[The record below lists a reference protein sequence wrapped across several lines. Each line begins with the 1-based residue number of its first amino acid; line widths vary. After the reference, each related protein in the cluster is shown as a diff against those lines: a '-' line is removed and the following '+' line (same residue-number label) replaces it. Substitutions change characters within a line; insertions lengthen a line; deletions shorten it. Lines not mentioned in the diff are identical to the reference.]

1 MDGTAKRVGIR
12 SKKQRHK
19 KNKIWYAAGFLLPGL
34 AGVGLFYLLPFAE
47 VLRRSFLQSASGSF
61 AGTENYRQVFENQ
74 AFWRAVKNTAV
85 FVGAGVPALMML
97 SLAAALLLRKALG
110 SRKLLSAMLVPM
122 AVPAAVM
129 VLLLQLLTDRN
140 GLWNGLF
147 KLQIDYMNTG
157 WAVLIILLAFWWKNT
172 GYMAVLWLTGLAALP
187 KELNEAASVDGAG
200 KWAQLVYITLPQLSG
215 SFFTILM
222 LSILQSFKSY
232 REIWMAAG
240 NYPQENIYLLQ
251 HLLQNWYLKME
262 FDRMAALTVLLALL
276 LLIFCFLLQRRL
288 ERE

>member
-1 MDGTAKRVGIR
+1 MNRNAGRIGLKR
-12 SKKQRHK
+12 KKMKRR
-19 KNKIWYAAGFLLPGL
+19 KNRIWYAAGFLLPGL
-34 AGVGLFYLLPFAE
+34 AGVSLFYLLSFAE
-47 VLRRSFLQSASGSF
+47 VVRRSFLQSASGRF
-61 AGTENYRQVFENQ
+61 VGAENYRQVFANQ

-85 FVGAGVPALMML
+85 FVGAGVP
-97 SLAAALLLRKALG
+97 
-110 SRKLLSAMLVPM
+110 
-122 AVPAAVM
+122 
-129 VLLLQLLTDRN
+129 VLLLQLLTDRS
-140 GLWNGLF
+140 GLWNGLW
-147 KLQIDYMNTG
+147 KLQIDYMNTV
-157 WAVLIILLAFWWKNT
+157 WAVVIVLLAFWWKNT
-172 GYMAVLWLTGLAALP
+172 GYMAVLWLTGLASVP
-187 KELNEAASVDGAG
+187 RELEEAAAVDGAG
-200 KWAQLVYITLPQLSG
+200 KWARLVCITLPQLSG

-276 LLIFCFLLQRRL
+276 LLVFCFLLQRRL

>member
-1 MDGTAKRVGIR
+1 MNRNAGRIGLKR
-12 SKKQRHK
+12 KKMKRR
-19 KNKIWYAAGFLLPGL
+19 KNRIWYAAGFLLPGL
-34 AGVGLFYLLPFAE
+34 AGVSLFYLLPFAE
-47 VLRRSFLQSASGSF
+47 VVRRSFLQSASGRF
-61 AGTENYRQVFENQ
+61 VGVENYRQVFANQ

-85 FVGAGVPALMML
+85 FVGAGVPVLLLL
-97 SLAAALLLRKALG
+97 SLAAALLLRKAVG
-110 SRKLLSAMLVPM
+110 SRKLLSALLVPM

-129 VLLLQLLTDRN
+129 VLLLQLLTDRS
-140 GLWNGLF
+140 GLWNGLW
-147 KLQIDYMNTG
+147 KLQIDYMNTV
-157 WAVLIILLAFWWKNT
+157 WAVVIVLLAFWWKNT
-172 GYMAVLWLTGLAALP
+172 GYMAVLWLTGLASVP
-187 KELNEAASVDGAG
+187 RELEEAAAVDGAG
-200 KWAQLVYITLPQLSG
+200 KWARLVCITLPQLSG

-276 LLIFCFLLQRRL
+276 LLVFCFLLQRRL